1 MPFDPHLLSFWIRCI
16 HVVSMAFLLGGA
28 LYLWA
33 AASGKLPLDEHN
45 RLLLYLSHRYELF
58 FWLAIGVQVITGIGN
73 IGSFG
78 TGLPGPASPWGIKLI
93 LKLSAVLIFILLS
106 LPRSIFI
113 DRSSAAGIAAGLC
126 IPAGRLRRLYVFT
139 ALFLA
144 GIVVGAEYLTHG

>member
-33 AASGKLPLDEHN
+33 ATSGKLALDEHN
-45 RLLLYLSHRYELF
+45 RLLLYLSRRYELF

-78 TGLPGPASPWGIKLI
+78 TGLPGPASPWGIKLV
-93 LKLSAVLIFILLS
+93 LKLSAVLVFILLS

-113 DRSSAAGIAAGLC
+113 DRISNVLLPFSNVQ
-126 IPAGRLRRLYVFT
+126 PLRRLYVFT
-139 ALFLA
+139 SLFLA
-144 GIVVGAEYLTHG
+144 GIVVGAEYLAHG

>member
-28 LYLWA
+28 LLLWA
-33 AASGKLPLDEHN
+33 TSSRKPPLDEQN
-45 RLLLYLSHRYELF
+45 RLFLFLSHRYELF

-78 TGLPGPASPWGIKLI
+78 TGLPGPASPWGVKLI
-93 LKLSAVLIFILLS
+93 LKLSAVMIFVLLS

-113 DRSSAAGIAAGLC
+113 DRVSNLQLPTSNFQSS
-126 IPAGRLRRLYVFT
+126 RRLYVFT

-144 GIVVGAEYLTHG
+144 GIVVGAEYLAHG